1 MRTCMLRICG
11 WNRRQQAAE
20 LEAQN
25 DELVE
30 AMVEDAYNQD
40 LAAIEEG

>member
-1 MRTCMLRICG
+1 MLRICG